1 MGKERGESGESSL
14 FSPFF
19 PLPSLFSS
27 SIPRMR
33 SRSGREPQAITVR
46 RPVPGSSASAAS
58 METAAAAHISGENM
72 AKAVV
77 LKDDK
82 GYLVAVIPATY
93 KLVTGELYDMLGRR
107 LEMAGEDELPGLF
120 GDCDLGAGPPVA
132 DGYGI
137 ETGCDEGLAKLE
149 NVYFEGG
156 DHTSLVRVSGE
167 DFMKLMGDARRG
179 VFSHHV

>member
-1 MGKERGESGESSL
+1 
-14 FSPFF
+14 
-19 PLPSLFSS
+19 
-27 SIPRMR
+27 
-33 SRSGREPQAITVR
+33 
-46 RPVPGSSASAAS
+46 
-58 METAAAAHISGENM
+58 M

-93 KLVTGELYDMLGRR
+93 KLGTGELYDLLGRR
-107 LEMAGEDELPGLF
+107 LEMAGEGELPGLF
-120 GDCDLGAGPPVA
+120 GDCDLGAVPPVA
-132 DGYGI
+132 DAYGI
-137 ETGCDEGLAKLE
+137 ETVCDEGLAKLDD
-149 NVYFEGG
+149 VYFEGG